1 MTLATRSVWLAYG
14 LVAVAML
21 VTYSRFDPQSL
32 YNVSGQG
39 FVGGGLSRVV
49 VYLNFPV
56 ALAAIA
62 LGLLAARRSRR
73 LIAGVAAAVLCAV
86 VAVPGIVSQAHLD
99 ARWVNAVPALGV
111 AVALG
116 LELTARPQRVRI
128 GPPTL
133 AALVLLG
140 LLSLVWLAAELGFHE
155 TFGVFLAGQRRP
167 GYPGP
172 VEAAVHLGHHH
183 GLDGAML
190 AATALVLRRA
200 ADSRLGRAYLA
211 ALLAYGLVNCAQDA
225 WTEQVVKRGW
235 TARMIP
241 NALQPRVDAIWGV
254 IAALAAVFYALD
266 ALERHRTPG
275 PSRVVLT

>member
-1 MTLATRSVWLAYG
+1 MTLSTRSVWLAYG

-21 VTYSRFDPQSL
+21 VTYSRLDPHSL
-32 YNVSGQG
+32 YDVSGHG
-39 FVGGGLSRVV
+39 FVGGGISRVV

-73 LIAGVAAAVLCAV
+73 LAAGVAAAILCAV
-86 VAVPGIVSQAHLD
+86 VAVPGVVSQAHLD
-99 ARWVNAVPALGV
+99 ARWVNALPALGV
-111 AVALG
+111 AIALA

-128 GPPTL
+128 GPRTL
-133 AALVLLG
+133 AAMVLLA

-172 VEAAVHLGHHH
+172 VEAAVHLGDHH

-200 ADSRLGRAYLA
+200 ADSRLGRAYVA
-211 ALLAYGLVNCAQDA
+211 ALLAYGLVNCVQDG
-225 WTEQVVKRGW
+225 WTE
-235 TARMIP
+235 
-241 NALQPRVDAIWGV
+241 
-254 IAALAAVFYALD
+254 
-266 ALERHRTPG
+266 
-275 PSRVVLT
+275 